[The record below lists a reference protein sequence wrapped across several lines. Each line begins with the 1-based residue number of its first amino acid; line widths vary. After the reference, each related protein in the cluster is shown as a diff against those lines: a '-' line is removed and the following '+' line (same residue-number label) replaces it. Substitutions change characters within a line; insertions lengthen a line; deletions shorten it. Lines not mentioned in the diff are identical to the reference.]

1 MKQPTPLAVRFSPKE
16 KIELTKIA
24 QQFGATRH
32 SFIKHAVFAY
42 VRELKADQL
51 AEVMP

>member
-1 MKQPTPLAVRFSPKE
+1 MKQASPLAVRFSPKE
-16 KIELTKIA
+16 KIELSKIA

-32 SFIKHAVFAY
+32 GFIKHAVYAY
-42 VRELKADQL
+42 VRELKAEQL

>member
-1 MKQPTPLAVRFSPKE
+1 MSQPTPLAVRFSPKE

-24 QQFGATRH
+24 QQYGATRH

-51 AEVMP
+51 AEVMS